1 MIPTESPIA
10 AGLMLAPLFA
20 PVIVDGLR
28 SRLHRLKTKRT
39 AGAAT
44 PTAQRIPQP
53 LAMSRKELHS

>member
-1 MIPTESPIA
+1 MTPTESPIA
-10 AGLMLAPLFA
+10 AVLMLAPLVA

-28 SRLHRLKTKRT
+28 NRLDRLKTKRT

-53 LAMSRKELHS
+53 VPMSRKAS